1 MGIQTIWLGPSRNL
15 GLSEGSVVGAGE
27 GAVDSTGVGKLD
39 CDIVVRKGKV
49 ADLLVDG
56 DYIQFNVE
64 RSG

>member
-1 MGIQTIWLGPSRNL
+1 M
-15 GLSEGSVVGAGE
+15 GAGE